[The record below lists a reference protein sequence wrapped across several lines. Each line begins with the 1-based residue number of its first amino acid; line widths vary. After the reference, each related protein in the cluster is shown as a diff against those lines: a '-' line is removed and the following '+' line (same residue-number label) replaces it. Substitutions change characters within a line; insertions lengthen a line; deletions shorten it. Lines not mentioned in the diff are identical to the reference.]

1 MKNLLLFL
9 FLVANISLAQQRY
22 IGQINDPDG
31 YTNIRKSPNSKAE
44 IIGKL
49 LKNEYFFYTENP
61 SDWYKVSTQ
70 RKVQGFVHKS
80 RIQKVN
86 DKELIA
92 LKIDFEDNTIEAE
105 NQTMQ
110 DTIVKLN
117 SLKNILPF
125 NLIGYNYPKI
135 PHKETKSNELSVS
148 NKDIKLE
155 FVTKKV
161 NKSDYKFKINKNGVT
176 EMITE
181 KGESVWGYF
190 YSKDYPEK
198 EIAYIRITFAGKMPY
213 LLPKTKYLFNP
224 SISSIRVYDRGN
236 GQYMIDF
243 EGGDGAEGYNALFVF
258 DEKGLVKRYLYRNF

>member
-31 YTNIRKSPNSKAE
+31 YTNIRKSTNSKAE

-61 SDWYKVSTQ
+61 SGWYKVSTQ

-92 LKIDFEDNTIEAE
+92 LKINFGDYAE
-105 NQTMQ
+105 NTH

-117 SLKNILPF
+117 TLKEANHFFI
-125 NLIGYNYPKI
+125 IGYTYPKI
-135 PHKETKSNELSVS
+135 PHKETEGNELLVS

-243 EGGDGAEGYNALFVF
+243 EGGDGAEGYNALFIF

>member
-22 IGQINDPDG
+22 IGQINDSDG
-31 YTNIRKSPNSKAE
+31 YTNIRKAPNSKAE

-61 SDWYKVSTQ
+61 SGWYKVSTQ

-92 LKIDFEDNTIEAE
+92 LKINFGDYAE
-105 NQTMQ
+105 NTH

-117 SLKNILPF
+117 TLKEANHFFI
-125 NLIGYNYPKI
+125 IGYTYPKI
-135 PHKETKSNELSVS
+135 PHKETEGNELLVS

>member
-9 FLVANISLAQQRY
+9 FLIANISLAQQRY

-31 YTNIRKSPNSKAE
+31 YTNIRKAPNSKAE

-61 SDWYKVSTQ
+61 SSWYEVSTQ

-92 LKIDFEDNTIEAE
+92 LKINFGDYAE
-105 NQTMQ
+105 NTH

-117 SLKNILPF
+117 ILKEANHFFI
-125 NLIGYNYPKI
+125 IGYTYPKI
-135 PHKETKSNELSVS
+135 PYKETEGNELLVS

-155 FVTKKV
+155 FFTK
-161 NKSDYKFKINKNGVT
+161 N
-176 EMITE
+176 
-181 KGESVWGYF
+181 
-190 YSKDYPEK
+190 
-198 EIAYIRITFAGKMPY
+198 RI
-213 LLPKTKYLFNP
+213 
-224 SISSIRVYDRGN
+224 
-236 GQYMIDF
+236 
-243 EGGDGAEGYNALFVF
+243 
-258 DEKGLVKRYLYRNF
+258 

>member
-49 LKNEYFFYTENP
+49 LKNEYFFYTENS
-61 SDWYKVSTQ
+61 SDWYEVSTQ

-92 LKIDFEDNTIEAE
+92 LKINFGDYAE
-105 NQTMQ
+105 NTH

-117 SLKNILPF
+117 ILKEANPF
-125 NLIGYNYPKI
+125 FIIGYNYPKI
-135 PHKETKSNELSVS
+135 PYKETEGNELSVS

-155 FVTKKV
+155 FVTRKV
-161 NKSDYKFKINKNGVT
+161 NKSDYKFKINKNRVT

-198 EIAYIRITFAGKMPY
+198 EIAYIRITFAGKEPY

-243 EGGDGAEGYNALFVF
+243 GGGDGAEGYNALFVF

>member
-61 SDWYKVSTQ
+61 SGWYEVSTQ

-86 DKELIA
+86 DKELIE
-92 LKIDFEDNTIEAE
+92 LKINFGDYAE
-105 NQTMQ
+105 NTH

-117 SLKNILPF
+117 ILKEANHFFI
-125 NLIGYNYPKI
+125 IGYTYPKI
-135 PHKETKSNELSVS
+135 PYKETEGNELLVS

-155 FVTKKV
+155 FFTKKV

-198 EIAYIRITFAGKMPY
+198 EIAYIRITFAGKTPY

-236 GQYMIDF
+236 GQYIIDF
-243 EGGDGAEGYNALFVF
+243 GGGDGAEGYNALFVF

>member
-31 YTNIRKSPNSKAE
+31 YTNIRKSLNSKAE

-49 LKNEYFFYTENP
+49 LKNEYFFYTENS
-61 SDWYKVSTQ
+61 SDWYEVSTQ

-92 LKIDFEDNTIEAE
+92 LKINFGDYAE
-105 NQTMQ
+105 NIH

-117 SLKNILPF
+117 ILKEANPF
-125 NLIGYNYPKI
+125 FIIGYNYPKI
-135 PHKETKSNELSVS
+135 PYKETEGNELSVS

-181 KGESVWGYF
+181 NGESVWGYF

-198 EIAYIRITFAGKMPY
+198 EIAYIRITFAGKTPY

-243 EGGDGAEGYNALFVF
+243 GGGDGAEGYNALFVF

>member
-61 SDWYKVSTQ
+61 SGWYEVSTQ

-92 LKIDFEDNTIEAE
+92 LKINFVDYAE
-105 NQTMQ
+105 NTH

-117 SLKNILPF
+117 TLKEANPF
-125 NLIGYNYPKI
+125 FIIGYNYPKI
-135 PHKETKSNELSVS
+135 PYKETEGNELLVS

-155 FVTKKV
+155 FFTKKV

-198 EIAYIRITFAGKMPY
+198 EIAYIRITFAGKTPY

>member
-61 SDWYKVSTQ
+61 SGWYEVSTQ

-92 LKIDFEDNTIEAE
+92 LKINFGDYAE
-105 NQTMQ
+105 NTH

-117 SLKNILPF
+117 ILKEANHFFI
-125 NLIGYNYPKI
+125 IGYTYPKI
-135 PHKETKSNELSVS
+135 PYKETEGNELLVS

-155 FVTKKV
+155 FFTKKV

-198 EIAYIRITFAGKMPY
+198 EITYIRITFAGKMPY

>member
-9 FLVANISLAQQRY
+9 FLIANISLAQQRY

-198 EIAYIRITFAGKMPY
+198 EIAYICIIFAGKTPY

-243 EGGDGAEGYNALFVF
+243 GGGDGAEGYNALFVF
-258 DEKGLVKRYLYRNF
+258 DEKGLIKRYLYRNF

>member
-61 SDWYKVSTQ
+61 SSWYEVSTQ
-70 RKVQGFVHKS
+70 HKVQGFVHKS

-92 LKIDFEDNTIEAE
+92 LKINFGDYAE
-105 NQTMQ
+105 NTH

-117 SLKNILPF
+117 TLKEANHFFI
-125 NLIGYNYPKI
+125 IGYTYPKI
-135 PHKETKSNELSVS
+135 PHKETEGNELLVS

-243 EGGDGAEGYNALFVF
+243 EGGDGAEGYDALFIF